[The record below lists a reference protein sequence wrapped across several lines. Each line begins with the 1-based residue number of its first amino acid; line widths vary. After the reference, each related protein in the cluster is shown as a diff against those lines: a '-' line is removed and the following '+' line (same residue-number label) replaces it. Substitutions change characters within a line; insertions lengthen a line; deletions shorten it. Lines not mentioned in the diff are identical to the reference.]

1 MYLMDYD
8 SVKMTNYVQRF
19 CIIPRVRLLT
29 HQHRTGVRG
38 VGNSV
43 VGTLPCHASIW
54 QKSCDFGLYRPQPTI
69 PDCL

>member
-19 CIIPRVRLLT
+19 CIIP
-29 HQHRTGVRG
+29 
-38 VGNSV
+38 
-43 VGTLPCHASIW
+43 
-54 QKSCDFGLYRPQPTI
+54 QPTI